1 MVKGFFAVGDT
12 SAGGVL
18 VEVDNA
24 VGVLDSVE
32 VKVVVAVFAGE
43 MSGWVSG
50 SIVQPAINEET
61 SIAINAQGN
70 FIKMT

>member
-18 VEVDNA
+18 VEVGNA

-50 SIVQPAINEET
+50 STVQPAINEET
-61 SIAINAQGN
+61 RIAINARGN
-70 FIKMT
+70 FIKLT